1 MSQVA
6 DASPLERAREALERH
21 AWGEAYDLLSAADAD
36 GTLGAADLNLLAEA
50 AWWVGKLPV
59 AIEVRERAYAAAV
72 KAGDYE
78 VALQAALTLVQYNT
92 FRNAHTIANAWLLR
106 AERLLEGQAENP
118 GHGWLAAMKSLHS
131 AVVGDEETMLAESA
145 RALDIARRFG
155 DRNLEALALSGR
167 GAALVAAGQVS
178 AGLALVDE
186 ATVAAVSGELDPG
199 IAGGVCCTTIEAC
212 TALGEWNRAAEW
224 TDAQDRWCRREGIS
238 GYPGMCRVFRSEIKR
253 RRGAWLE
260 AEAEA
265 RQASIELEG
274 FVPAAVGTALYQ
286 IAEIRLRRGDL
297 PSAEE
302 ILLRAHALGTDPE
315 PALSLLRL
323 AQGRIEAATSGIRQ
337 ALDTPLKLPS
347 WRAPPDSGVHRLPL
361 LEAQVEIA
369 LATGDVPTARRAADE
384 IEELAQQYGTDSFR
398 APAAAALGA
407 VEVAEGDPIAGTSH
421 LRRAVD
427 LATAIETPYEA
438 AAARLL
444 LADALAG
451 AGDADSASVEART
464 ARQTFERLGATP
476 DLRRA
481 DQILAT
487 VEAGGEPSALVATG
501 ERVTKAFVFTDIV
514 DSTRFAELLGDEA
527 WQRLLRWHDEALRA
541 VVGEHGGEEIKA
553 TGDGFFLAFD
563 DPDRA
568 IDAAI
573 AIQRRLA
580 NQRQEH
586 GFALAVRIGIH
597 LAEAGRSGLDYL
609 GLGVNEAARVGAAA
623 AGGEILVTTATLEA
637 SRRASLRAPR
647 RSLELK
653 GLTAPVE
660 VSAIDWR

>member
-1 MSQVA
+1 MSQIA
-6 DASPLERAREALERH
+6 DASPLERGREALARH
-21 AWGEAYDLLSAADAD
+21 AWSEAYDLLSAADAA
-36 GTLGAADLNLLAEA
+36 GSLAPAELELLATA

-59 AIEVRERAYAAAV
+59 AIDVRERAYAAAI
-72 KAGDYE
+72 KAGEHD
-78 VALQAALTLVQYNT
+78 VAVEAAVMLAQYNL
-92 FRNAHTIANAWLLR
+92 FRNAHTIANAWILR
-106 AERLLEGQAENP
+106 ADRLLQGQDENP
-118 GHGWLAAMKSLHS
+118 GHGWLAAMRSFHA
-131 AVVGDEETMLAESA
+131 AVVGDMETALVESS
-145 RALDIARRFG
+145 RALEIGRRFG
-155 DRNLEALALSGR
+155 DRNLEALALSQK
-167 GAALVAAGQVS
+167 GAGLVADGRVAE
-178 AGLALVDE
+178 GLALVDE
-186 ATVAAVSGELDPG
+186 ATVSAVSGELDPG

-224 TDAQDRWCRREGIS
+224 TEAQDRWCRREGIS
-238 GYPGMCRVFRSEIKR
+238 GYPGMCRVFRAEIKR
-253 RRGAWLE
+253 RHGAWLE

-265 RQASIELEG
+265 RQASVELEG
-274 FVPAAVGTALYQ
+274 FIPAAVGNALYQ
-286 IAEIRLRRGDL
+286 MAEIRLRRGDL
-297 PSAEE
+297 ASAEE
-302 ILLRAHALGTDPE
+302 ILLRAHALATDPE

-323 AQGRIEAATSGIRQ
+323 AQGRSDAAAAGIRR
-337 ALDTPLKLPS
+337 ALDAPITVAA
-347 WRAPPDSGVHRLPL
+347 WRAPPDTGVHRLPL

-369 LATGDVPTARRAADE
+369 LATGDVSTARRAADE
-384 IEELAQQYGTDSFR
+384 LGELARQYGTDSFR

-407 VEVAEGDPIAGTSH
+407 VEVAEGDPAAGTSH

-451 AGDADSASVEART
+451 TGDVDSASVEART
-464 ARQTFERLGATP
+464 ARQTFERLGAAP

-481 DQILAT
+481 DQLLAT
-487 VEAGGEPSALVATG
+487 MEAGGVASALGTPG

-527 WQRLLRWHDEALRA
+527 WQRLLSWHDEALRA
-541 VVGEHGGEEIKA
+541 VVAEHGGEEIKA
-553 TGDGFFLAFD
+553 TGDGFFLAFS
-563 DPDRA
+563 DPDQA

-580 NQRQEH
+580 DQRQAH
-586 GFALAVRIGIH
+586 GFAPAVRIGIH
-597 LAEAGRSGLDYL
+597 RAEAGRSGLDYL
-609 GLGVNEAARVGAAA
+609 GLGVNQAARVGAAA
-623 AGGEILVTTATLEA
+623 EGGEILVTAPTLEA
-637 SRRASLRAPR
+637 SRRGSVQMPR

>member
-1 MSQVA
+1 MGQVTE
-6 DASPLERAREALERH
+6 ASPLERGREALARH
-21 AWGEAYDLLSAADAD
+21 AWGEAYDLLRVADAEAS
-36 GTLGAADLNLLAEA
+36 LRPAELQLLAQA

-72 KAGDYE
+72 RAGEFE
-78 VALQAALTLVQYNT
+78 VAIESAVTLAQYNL
-92 FRNAHTIANAWLLR
+92 FRNAHTVANAWILR
-106 AERLLEGQAENP
+106 ADRLLEGQEEGR
-118 GHGWLAAMKSLHS
+118 GHGWLAAMRSFH
-131 AVVGDEETMLAESA
+131 AAIVGDEETSLTEAS
-145 RALDIARRFG
+145 RALEIGRRLG
-155 DRNLEALALSGR
+155 DRDLEALALSQK
-167 GAALVAAGQVS
+167 GAALVSAGQV
-178 AGLALVDE
+178 AEGLALVDE

-212 TALGEWNRAAEW
+212 NALGQWSRAAEW
-224 TDAQDRWCRREGIS
+224 TEAQDRWCRREGIS

-286 IAEIRLRRGDL
+286 MADIRLRRGDL
-297 PSAEE
+297 ASAEE

-315 PALSLLRL
+315 PTLSLLRL
-323 AQGRIEAATSGIRQ
+323 AQGRTEAAVAGIRR
-337 ALDTPLKLPS
+337 ALEAPIKVPT
-347 WRAPPDSGVHRLPL
+347 WRAPPDSGIHRLPL

-369 LATGDVPTARRAADE
+369 LAAGDVPTARAAADE
-384 IEELAQQYGTDSFR
+384 LEELAQRYGTDSFR
-398 APAAAALGA
+398 AAAAAAIGA
-407 VEVAEGDPIAGTSH
+407 VEVAEGDPTAGISD

-427 LATAIETPYEA
+427 LATASETPYEA
-438 AAARLL
+438 AAARLV
-444 LADALAG
+444 LADALA
-451 AGDADSASVEART
+451 ATGDRDSAGVEART
-464 ARQTFERLGATP
+464 ASQAFERLGAAP

-481 DQILAT
+481 DQLLAT
-487 VEAGGEPSALVATG
+487 LEAVGERSVAATAG
-501 ERVTKAFVFTDIV
+501 ARVTKAFVFTDIV

-541 VVGEHGGEEIKA
+541 VVAEHGGEEIKA

-580 NQRQEH
+580 DQRQAQ
-586 GFALAVRIGIH
+586 GFAPAVRIGIH
-597 LAEAGRSGLDYL
+597 RAEAGRSGLDYL
-609 GLGVNEAARVGAAA
+609 GIGVNQAARVGAAA
-623 AGGEILVTTATLEA
+623 AGGEILVTAPTLDA
-637 SRRASLRAPR
+637 SRRSSVQAQR
-647 RSLELK
+647 RTLELK
-653 GLTAPVE
+653 GLTEPVE
-660 VSAIDWR
+660 VAALEWR

>member
-6 DASPLERAREALERH
+6 DASPLERGREALARH
-21 AWGEAYDLLSAADAD
+21 AWGEAYDLLAAEDAA
-36 GTLGAADLNLLAEA
+36 GTLGPADLELLAQA

-59 AIEVRERAYAAAV
+59 SIEVRERAYAAAI
-72 KAGDYE
+72 KSGDFE
-78 VALQAALTLVQYNT
+78 VAVVAAVTLARDNL
-92 FRNAHTIANAWLLR
+92 FRNAHTVANAWLLR
-106 AERLLEGQAENP
+106 ASRLLEGQDEHY
-118 GHGWLAAMKSLHS
+118 GHGWLAAMRSFH
-131 AVVGDEETMLAESA
+131 AAIVGDQETSLAEAS
-145 RALDIARRFG
+145 RALDIGRRFG
-155 DRNLEALALSGR
+155 DRNLEALALSQK
-167 GAALVAAGQVS
+167 GAALVAAGRV
-178 AGLALVDE
+178 AEGLALVDE
-186 ATVAAVSGELDPG
+186 ATVAAVSGELEPG

-212 TALGEWNRAAEW
+212 TALGEWSRAAEW

-286 IAEIRLRRGDL
+286 MAEIRLRRGDL
-297 PSAEE
+297 ASAEE

-323 AQGRIEAATSGIRQ
+323 AQGRTESATSGIRR
-337 ALDTPLKLPS
+337 ALDAPIPVPT
-347 WRAPPDSGVHRLPL
+347 WRAPPDTGIHRLPL

-369 LATGDVPTARRAADE
+369 LAVGDVPTARGAADE
-384 IEELAQQYGTDSFR
+384 LEELAQQYDTDSFR
-398 APAAAALGA
+398 APAAAAIGA
-407 VEVAEGDPIAGTSH
+407 VRVAEGDPTAGIAD
-421 LRRAVD
+421 LRRAVE
-427 LATAIETPYEA
+427 LATAIETPYEG
-438 AAARLL
+438 AAARLV
-444 LADALAG
+444 LADALA
-451 AGDADSASVEART
+451 ATGDTDSAGVEART
-464 ARQTFERLGATP
+464 ARQAFERLGATP

-481 DQILAT
+481 DELLGIL
-487 VEAGGEPSALVATG
+487 EAGGEASTTG
-501 ERVTKAFVFTDIV
+501 RSSERVTKAFVFTDIV
-514 DSTRFAELLGDEA
+514 DSTRFAELLGDES
-527 WQRLLRWHDEALRA
+527 WQRLLRWHDQALRA
-541 VVGEHGGEEIKA
+541 VVAEHGGEEIKA

-580 NQRQEH
+580 DQRQAQ
-586 GFALAVRIGIH
+586 GFAPAVRIGIH
-597 LAEAGRSGLDYL
+597 RAEAGKSGLDYL
-609 GLGVNEAARVGAAA
+609 GIGVNQAARVGAAA
-623 AGGEILVTTATLEA
+623 AGGEILVTVPTLDA
-637 SRRASLRAPR
+637 SRRASVQSQR

-660 VSAIDWR
+660 VASLEWR

>member
-1 MSQVA
+1 MGQVTE
-6 DASPLERAREALERH
+6 ASPLERGREALARH
-21 AWGEAYDLLSAADAD
+21 AWGEAYDLLSVADAEAS
-36 GTLGAADLNLLAEA
+36 LRPAELQLLAQA

-72 KAGDYE
+72 RAGEFE
-78 VALQAALTLVQYNT
+78 VAIESAVTLAQYNL
-92 FRNAHTIANAWLLR
+92 FRNAHTVANAWILR
-106 AERLLEGQAENP
+106 ADRLLEGQEEGR
-118 GHGWLAAMKSLHS
+118 GHGWLAAMRSFH
-131 AVVGDEETMLAESA
+131 AAIVGDEETSLTEAS
-145 RALDIARRFG
+145 RALEIGRRLG
-155 DRNLEALALSGR
+155 DRDLEALALSQK
-167 GAALVAAGQVS
+167 GAALVSAGQV
-178 AGLALVDE
+178 AEGLALVDE

-212 TALGEWNRAAEW
+212 NALGQWSRAAEW
-224 TDAQDRWCRREGIS
+224 TEAQDRWCRREGIS

-286 IAEIRLRRGDL
+286 MADIRLRRGDL
-297 PSAEE
+297 ASAEE

-315 PALSLLRL
+315 PTLSLLRL
-323 AQGRIEAATSGIRQ
+323 AQGRTEAAVAGIRR
-337 ALDTPLKLPS
+337 ALEAPIKVPT
-347 WRAPPDSGVHRLPL
+347 WRAPPDSGIHRLPL

-369 LATGDVPTARRAADE
+369 LAAGDVPTARAAADE
-384 IEELAQQYGTDSFR
+384 LEELAQRYGTDSFR
-398 APAAAALGA
+398 AAAAAAIGA
-407 VEVAEGDPIAGTSH
+407 VEVAEGDPTAGISD

-427 LATAIETPYEA
+427 LATASETPYEA
-438 AAARLL
+438 AAARLV
-444 LADALAG
+444 LADALAVT
-451 AGDADSASVEART
+451 GDRDSAGVEART
-464 ARQTFERLGATP
+464 ARQGFERLGAAP

-481 DQILAT
+481 DQLLAT
-487 VEAGGEPSALVATG
+487 LEAVGEGSVAATAG
-501 ERVTKAFVFTDIV
+501 ARVTKAFVFTDIV

-541 VVGEHGGEEIKA
+541 VVAEHGGEEIKA

-580 NQRQEH
+580 DQRQAQ
-586 GFALAVRIGIH
+586 GFAPAVRIGIH
-597 LAEAGRSGLDYL
+597 RAEAGRSGLDYL
-609 GLGVNEAARVGAAA
+609 GIGVNQAARVGAAA
-623 AGGEILVTTATLEA
+623 AGGEILVTAPTLDA
-637 SRRASLRAPR
+637 SRRSSVQAQR
-647 RSLELK
+647 RTLELK
-653 GLTAPVE
+653 GLTEPVE
-660 VSAIDWR
+660 VAALEWR

>member
-6 DASPLERAREALERH
+6 DASPLERGREALARH
-21 AWGEAYDLLSAADAD
+21 AWGEAYDLLSAADAA
-36 GTLGAADLNLLAEA
+36 GSFAAAELELLAEA

-72 KAGDYE
+72 KAGEYE
-78 VALQAALTLVQYNT
+78 VAVEAAVLLAQYNL
-92 FRNAHTIANAWLLR
+92 FRNAHTIANAWIHR
-106 AERLLEGQAENP
+106 ADRLLEGQDEHP
-118 GHGWLAAMKSLHS
+118 GHGWLAAMKSFHA
-131 AVVGDEETMLAESA
+131 AVVGDMETALVESS
-145 RALDIARRFG
+145 RALEIGRRFG
-155 DRNLEALALSGR
+155 DRNLEALALSQR
-167 GAALVAAGQVS
+167 GAALVADGQV
-178 AGLALVDE
+178 AEGLALVDE
-186 ATVAAVSGELDPG
+186 ATVSAVSGELDPG

-212 TALGEWNRAAEW
+212 TALGEWNRATEW
-224 TDAQDRWCRREGIS
+224 TEAQDRWCRREGIS
-238 GYPGMCRVFRSEIKR
+238 GYPGMCRVFRAEIKR
-253 RRGAWLE
+253 RHGAWLE

-265 RQASIELEG
+265 RQASVELEG

-286 IAEIRLRRGDL
+286 MAEIRLRRGDL
-297 PSAEE
+297 TSAEE

-323 AQGRIEAATSGIRQ
+323 AQGRSDAAAAGIRR
-337 ALDTPLKLPS
+337 ALDAPIKVAA

-361 LEAQVEIA
+361 LEAQVEIS

-407 VEVAEGDPIAGTSH
+407 VEVAEGNPAAGTSH

-427 LATAIETPYEA
+427 LATANETPYEA

-451 AGDADSASVEART
+451 TGDADSASVEART
-464 ARQTFERLGATP
+464 ARQTFERLGAAP

-481 DQILAT
+481 DQLLAS
-487 VEAGGEPSALVATG
+487 VEAGGEASARAAAG

-514 DSTRFAELLGDEA
+514 DSTRFAELLGDDA

-541 VVGEHGGEEIKA
+541 VVAEHGGEEIKA

-580 NQRQEH
+580 DQRQAH

-623 AGGEILVTTATLEA
+623 AGGEILATAATLDA
-637 SRRASLRAPR
+637 SRRAVPAPR

-653 GLTAPVE
+653 GLTTPVE